1 MEATG
6 TDAGPAGTGPGAG
19 GDRPAPAPNSAP
31 MTARRWADA
40 SALRLAA
47 YAVIVM
53 AGGWYLLGQ
62 LSGVLR
68 PLLLAVFLGY
78 VLLPYYSR
86 LRQRLPA
93 AVAVVLMAG
102 ATTAALMGLAT
113 AVYGSLIGLAQEEPE
128 LKARAVTLVRTGT
141 AYLDQYAPG
150 LLPGGGD
157 ANRSGGAEDP
167 EEAVVQQ
174 ITGAAVRAADLAAFS
189 LIEAGTT
196 GLYLLFLLLESGR
209 FPDRVRA
216 AYPPDRAD
224 HVLKVFGR
232 INAAIISYLKAKVL
246 SSLVLAVPVGLVLFA
261 CGVKFA
267 LLWAVL
273 TFVCNFIPYVG
284 SVVAYSVPVGFAFL
298 QMDIGAR
305 PVIVAALLLA
315 FHIGSASVAEPMILG
330 RIVGLSP
337 LVILAALSVW
347 GLLWSLPGMFLAVP
361 LTVVLVI
368 VLDNLEVTR
377 PLARLLGGDVK

>member
-1 MEATG
+1 MEAKAADTE
-6 TDAGPAGTGPGAG
+6 PAGG
-19 GDRPAPAPNSAP
+19 GNEAESPVRPLALRA
-31 MTARRWADA
+31 TRRWADS
-40 SALRLAA
+40 SALRMAA
-47 YAVIVM
+47 YVVVVL
-53 AGGWYLLGQ
+53 AGGWWMLGE
-62 LSGVLR
+62 LRGVLR
-68 PLLLAVFLGY
+68 PLMLAVFLGY

-86 LRQRLPA
+86 LRLRLPA
-93 AVAVVLMAG
+93 AVAVILMAG
-102 ATTAALMGLAT
+102 ATTAVLMGLVT
-113 AVYGSLIGLAQEEPE
+113 AVYSSLIGLAQEEPE
-128 LKARAVTLVRTGT
+128 LKARALKLMRTGSG
-141 AYLDQYAPG
+141 YLDDYAPG
-150 LLPGGGD
+150 LLPGPIGD
-157 ANRSGGAEDP
+157 GNSQEAKDP
-167 EEAVVQQ
+167 EEVIVQQ
-174 ITGAAVRAADLAAFS
+174 ITGAVVWAADLAAFS
-189 LIEAGTT
+189 LLEAGTT

-209 FPDRVRA
+209 FPQRVRA

-246 SSLVLAVPVGLVLFA
+246 SSLVLAVPVGLVLVT

-284 SVVAYSVPVGFAFL
+284 SVVAYSLPVGFAFL
-298 QMDIGAR
+298 QMDIGVW
-305 PVIVAALLLA
+305 PVIVASLLLA
-315 FHIGSASVAEPMILG
+315 CHVGSASIAEPLILG

-347 GLLWSLPGMFLAVP
+347 GLLWGLPGMFLAVP
-361 LTVVLVI
+361 LTVVVVI